1 MTWRY
6 KNSSIAPVQ
15 SVEPD
20 QTGSDLALADIIE
33 RVRRLR
39 SRAGYHDLKMLAYLL
54 HMAEIEASDMLA
66 DAANQNVPEEE

>member
-1 MTWRY
+1 MTWSY
-6 KNSSIAPVQ
+6 KNSSVAPEQ
-15 SVEPD
+15 SFEPD
-20 QTGSDLALADIIE
+20 QPAPDHALAEIIE

-39 SRAGYHDLKMLAYLL
+39 SRAGYYDLKMLAYLL